1 MVLGIKT
8 CSRSIEETDEG
19 VLVTDEAEESA
30 LAASNR
36 PLVSLLKLHKS
47 E

>member
-1 MVLGIKT
+1 MVLGITT
-8 CSRSIEETDEG
+8 CSRSIDETDEG

-30 LAASNR
+30 LAASIR
-36 PLVSLLKLHKS
+36 LVSLLKLHKS